1 MITRYDGTQ
10 KIADVSVGGVDLKTE
25 IQEVADSRINT
36 KAPYVATVR
45 KTGTNPNGGPYRIN
59 APAARSGYKFLCWAN
74 ITTEGYAAAWNT
86 DNPDN
91 PNPQLYCAADR
102 GGSGTIVAQALYVPT
117 S

>member
-1 MITRYDGTQ
+1 MSHIVYFTTSD
-10 KIADVSVGGVDLKTE
+10 A
-25 IQEVADSRINT
+25 QEVADSRINA
-36 KAPYVATVR
+36 KVPGMIVARAPYVATVR

-59 APAARSGYKFLCWAN
+59 APAARSGYKFLCWVN
-74 ITTEGYAAAWNT
+74 ITTEGYVAVWNT
-86 DNPDN
+86 DNPGN